1 MAQKTILCVD
11 NDKHVLELLSF
22 NLQSA
27 GYTVITAA
35 TAAEALTA
43 SYCADLILLDPRLPD
58 IGGLNLISRFKSA
71 GITAPIIILSVRDD
85 EVDKVL
91 AFELG
96 ADDYVTKP
104 FSVRV
109 LLARVKAL
117 LRTKQPSPPP
127 GIIRNGPL
135 VINTETYEVFLNGE
149 KLELTL
155 KQYQI
160 LFLLAKHPGRL
171 FERQYIL
178 DTIWGVNS
186 FVETRNVDVQI
197 RRIRE
202 KLGEEKRLIETLR
215 FVGYRMKKVE

>member
-127 GIIRNGPL
+127 GIVRNGPL

>member
-11 NDKHVLELLSF
+11 SDRHVLELLSF

-27 GYTVITAA
+27 GYTIITAT
-35 TAAEALTA
+35 TAAEAITA
-43 SYCADLILLDPRLPD
+43 SYCADLILLDPLLPD
-58 IGGLNLISRFKSA
+58 IDGLELIKRFKSA

-104 FSVRV
+104 FSIRI

-127 GIIRNGPL
+127 GIVRNGPL

-197 RRIRE
+197 RHIWE